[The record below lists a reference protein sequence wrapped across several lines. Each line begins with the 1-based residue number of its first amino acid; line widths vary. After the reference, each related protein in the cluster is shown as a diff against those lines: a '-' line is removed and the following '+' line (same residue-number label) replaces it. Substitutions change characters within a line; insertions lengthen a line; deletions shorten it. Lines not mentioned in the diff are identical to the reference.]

1 MSIRRWCALLA
12 VIGLGVAGM
21 GGIAAATTSMTVTPS
36 TNLDDGQLVHISIT
50 GFPANT
56 QIAVVECGP
65 GAAGEDGCDLQTLHY
80 LSTDAS
86 GNAATRFVVTAELST
101 FNGAVNCRNA
111 ACTLGAGTFDAST
124 TAGAPIAFNPTTPI
138 APPLQLG
145 LTVAA
150 TGTVKPHTKAATING
165 TLTCNRAA
173 VVDVSGQLTQLIPF
187 LGVWLVSSSYFDK
200 PQVICGLHKTTVSWT
215 ATVSTRGAVPGSL
228 IEGFKVGKA
237 VADVTAS
244 GNAGNSSASASVTN
258 ARIRLLAPQ

>member
-1 MSIRRWCALLA
+1 MSIRRWCALLV

-21 GGIAAATTSMTVTPS
+21 GGIASATTSMTVTPS
-36 TNLDDGQLVHISIT
+36 TNLDDGQLVHVSIS
-50 GFPANT
+50 GFPPNT

-86 GNAATRFVVTAELST
+86 GDAVTRFVVAAELST
-101 FNGAVNCRNA
+101 FNGTVDCRTSS
-111 ACTLGAGTFDAST
+111 CTLGAGTFDAST

-150 TGTVKPHTKAATING
+150 TGGVKPHTKAATISG

-173 VVDVSGQLTQLIPF
+173 IVDVSGQLTQLIPF
-187 LGVWLVSSSYFDK
+187 RGVWLVSSSYFDK

-215 ATVSTRGAVPGSL
+215 ATVSTNGAVPGSL
-228 IEGFKVGKA
+228 IEGFKTGNA
-237 VADVTAS
+237 IADVTAS
-244 GNAGNSSASASVTN
+244 GNAGSSSTSVSITH
-258 ARIRLLAPQ
+258 AKIRLRAAQ